1 MKKQRLAT
9 CQAESNVQMLIDQC
23 FDIMPHQMK
32 GIGNG
37 MQDVRLLILDLWNN
51 IHEQSNEV

>member
-1 MKKQRLAT
+1 VKDEATTAQKLKNEKAKVGNLPCKK
-9 CQAESNVQMLIDQC
+9 NVQMFIDQC

-37 MQDVRLLILDLWNN
+37 L
-51 IHEQSNEV
+51 